1 MSALRAMPN
10 LKHMTEKEKLG
21 IPAYVIMLKLNEV
34 FRLERNTKK
43 LATKEERD
51 AYRKETVRNTFEDL
65 IQTTLGIDITNCPAK
80 NYTSEAIRYMQN
92 QEVYLNQFLEDGNI
106 ASNNSKCERIIAF
119 FAILRNQIKMFGSL
133 EGARCAARLESI
145 EQTAREYVKDTRI
158 YYQFLFDEFIPFVKR
173 HDPNTNFTSLPELAD
188 YLPWSEKAEKY
199 REIILERERILVT
212 VIENF

>member
-1 MSALRAMPN
+1 
-10 LKHMTEKEKLG
+10 MTEKEKLG

-92 QEVYLNQFLEDGNI
+92 QEVYLNQFLEDYNVPKARFKETELFVDLI
-106 ASNNSKCERIIAF
+106 CS
-119 FAILRNQIKMFGSL
+119 FG
-133 EGARCAARLESI
+133 
-145 EQTAREYVKDTRI
+145 
-158 YYQFLFDEFIPFVKR
+158 FVKTYSQTYKNIDKTR
-173 HDPNTNFTSLPELAD
+173 ALIVMEAGTPVSYFQNAPVDERFVTEDMIP
-188 YLPWSEKAEKY
+188 
-199 REIILERERILVT
+199 ERE
-212 VIENF
+212 